1 MEFNEVI
8 TSINPVLSTLMETWI
23 KPKLE
28 KKIENSKEE
37 KQKISDFE
45 NAMKDFIHRSFQK
58 NINLNTIV
66 FRTQPKEIFELYVP
80 LNISNEKT
88 EINIDNYPKEFLEE
102 LKQVIIVDSAGMGKS
117 TLLKWMFINCLIHN
131 KGIPI
136 FIELRRLNS
145 ENTIM
150 NELTKEL
157 SSLKYKVTEE
167 SLYDLIAQ
175 GDFVF
180 FFDGYDEIPLND
192 KSEVT
197 IDIQDFISKA
207 HNNIFLLSS
216 RDQASLDSFKDF
228 FKFQIKPLEKE
239 EAFEL
244 IKKYDNYGELS
255 DNLINTINQD
265 NNFEDLKEFLTNPLM
280 VSLLYKGFNHKQVIP
295 LKKNLFYRQVYDA
308 LFEDHDLTKGGAY
321 VHEKLSG
328 LDSDD
333 FHLVL
338 KYFAFNSLGEGTI
351 EYSKDKILQLLT
363 IARKQTKIDFPIIKF
378 LDDLLSSVPL
388 FYREGNLYRWK
399 HKSLQEYFVAQFI
412 CFDTK
417 EHQKAILTTL
427 YNSKEFDRYIN
438 IFDLIYDSD
447 FKSFRNYLI
456 TEFLNEAVL
465 VNDLVEEQNE
475 LSKNQKHLLKNILI
489 WKIHFIVIHNES
501 FDLTDPHERITRDIF
516 EYIQAFHEKN
526 KNQYRLKSM
535 RTYPEKYVS
544 VSRSYKWN
552 YKFIDILYKK
562 NLDIFTFTPVNRD
575 SENILKAVTKLSI
588 NNHSTNYNEKFN
600 LILFNTKNAISQ
612 FQFSNELEND
622 LFTKLLLELN
632 ESITNEQI
640 KNKAKNS
647 YILLDFSKIKKMK
660 KQIDDDNNEEN
671 KLEDFISFLKINDVD

>member
-1 MEFNEVI
+1 MELNEVI
-8 TSINPVLSTLMETWI
+8 TSINPYLSTLIETWI

-28 KKIENSKEE
+28 KKIADSKEE
-37 KQKISDFE
+37 KQKYTEFE
-45 NAMKDFIHRSFQK
+45 NAIKEFIHRSFKK

-80 LNISNEKT
+80 LNIVSEKK
-88 EINIDNYPKEFLEE
+88 EINVDNYPKEFLEE
-102 LKQVIIVDSAGMGKS
+102 LRKVIIVDSAGMGKS
-117 TLLKWMFINCLIHN
+117 TLLKWMFINCLTHN
-131 KGIPI
+131 RGIPI

-145 ENTIM
+145 ENTVI

-167 SLYDLIAQ
+167 LLYDLINQ
-175 GDFVF
+175 GDFIF

-197 IDIQDFISKA
+197 TDIQDFISKA

-244 IKKYDNYGELS
+244 IKKYDGYGDLS

-265 NNFEDLKEFLTNPLM
+265 NNYEDLKEFLTNPLM

-338 KYFAFNSLGEGTI
+338 KYFAFNSLEEGTI

-363 IARKQTKIDFPIIKF
+363 ISKKQTKIDFQIKKF
-378 LDDLLSSVPL
+378 LEDLLSSVPL
-388 FYREGNLYRWK
+388 FYKEGNLYRWK

-412 CFDTK
+412 CFDSK
-417 EHQKAILTTL
+417 EYQKAILTTL

-456 TEFLNEAVL
+456 TDFLNEAVL
-465 VNDLVEEQNE
+465 VNDLVEKQNE
-475 LSKNQKHLLKNILI
+475 LNKIQKHLLKNILL
-489 WKIHFIVIHNES
+489 WKSHFIVTHNENLDFKNPS
-501 FDLTDPHERITRDIF
+501 ALITHEIF
-516 EYIQAFHEKN
+516 EKIQIYHKEN
-526 KNQYRLKSM
+526 KNQYRLTSM
-535 RTYPEKYVS
+535 RTYPEKRIS
-544 VSRSYKWN
+544 IARSYKWK

-562 NLDIFTFTPVNRD
+562 NLDIFTFTPRKRD
-575 SENILKAVTKLSI
+575 KEVAQEAILKLSLS
-588 NNHSTNYNEKFN
+588 NNEKIN
-600 LILFNTKNAISQ
+600 LTLFDHKNAINNFDNVS
-612 FQFSNELEND
+612 END
-622 LFTKLLLELN
+622 SFTQLLLELN
-632 ESITNEQI
+632 ESVTPTI
-640 KNKAKNS
+640 KSEKTKDKGDHNYLS
-647 YILLDFSKIKKMK
+647 LDFKKIKRMK

-671 KLEDFISFLKINDVD
+671 KLEDFISFLKINDAD